1 MLGETENEHN
11 EQYLSVIRRATDNAV
26 DLTTTARELS
36 EVMLQTDSQPD
47 PIARRPVL
55 EAEIDAVR
63 QSYPESEIIIE
74 GSILRDQYRT

>member
-36 EVMLQTDSQPD
+36 EVMLQTDPQPE
-47 PIARRPVL
+47 PVSLRPVL